1 MRGKKKLWSALR
13 LQYFTVSSD
22 PSYLEPTSDEMT
34 GEKSG

>member
-1 MRGKKKLWSALR
+1 MREKNLSSALR

-22 PSYLEPTSDEMT
+22 PSYLEPTSDKMN